1 MIVAID
7 GPAATGKSTSAKKVS
22 RELGFTHLDT
32 GAMYRCVTLSV
43 LRNQIILDNENAL
56 SQLLNELDIRLEKL
70 DDELVVYLNGEDVS
84 DEIRKAEVTSYVST
98 VSALSQ
104 VRNALVQIQRNI
116 AKNQDCVVEGRD
128 IGTIVFPDAEF
139 KFFLVA
145 DDFVRARRR
154 QLDLIAIGEEKS
166 IAVLVEEI
174 RQRDFLDSER
184 SNSPLRKADDA
195 IEIDTSKMTF
205 DEQVAFMV
213 NKVKNDSYEIKLK

>member
-43 LRNQIILDNENAL
+43 LRNQITLDNENAL

-104 VRNALVQIQRNI
+104 VRNALVRIQRNI

-184 SNSPLRKADDA
+184 SNSPLLKADDA

-205 DEQVAFMV
+205 EEQVAFIV
-213 NKVKNDSYEIKLK
+213 NKVKNDS

>member
-7 GPAATGKSTSAKKVS
+7 GPAATGKSTSAKKVA

-32 GAMYRCVTLSV
+32 GAMYRCVTLAV
-43 LRNQIILDNENAL
+43 LRNQITLDNESAL
-56 SQLLNELDIRLEKL
+56 SQLLDGLDIRLKKL

-84 DEIRKAEVTSYVST
+84 DEIRKAEVTSYVSI

-104 VRNALVQIQRNI
+104 VRNALVRIQRNI

-128 IGTIVFPDAEF
+128 IGTIVFPDAKF

-145 DDFVRARRR
+145 DDFVRAQRR

-174 RQRDFLDSER
+174 RQRDFLDSKR
-184 SNSPLRKADDA
+184 SNSPLCKADDA

-213 NKVKNDSYEIKLK
+213 NRVKK

>member
-43 LRNQIILDNENAL
+43 LRNQITLDNENAL

-104 VRNALVQIQRNI
+104 VRNALVRIQRNI

-128 IGTIVFPDAEF
+128 IGTIVFPDAKF

-205 DEQVAFMV
+205 NEQVAFMV
-213 NKVKNDSYEIKLK
+213 NKVKNDS

>member
-1 MIVAID
+1 LLD
-7 GPAATGKSTSAKKVS
+7 G
-22 RELGFTHLDT
+22 
-32 GAMYRCVTLSV
+32 
-43 LRNQIILDNENAL
+43 
-56 SQLLNELDIRLEKL
+56 LDIRLKKL

-84 DEIRKAEVTSYVST
+84 DEIRKAEVTSYVSI

-104 VRNALVQIQRNI
+104 VRNALVRIQRNI

-128 IGTIVFPDAEF
+128 IGTIVFPDAKF

-145 DDFVRARRR
+145 DDFVRAQRR

-174 RQRDFLDSER
+174 RQRDFLDSKR
-184 SNSPLRKADDA
+184 SNSPLCKADDA

-213 NKVKNDSYEIKLK
+213 NRVKK

>member
-1 MIVAID
+1 MIIAID
-7 GPAATGKSTSAKKVS
+7 GPAAVGKSTSAKKVA

-43 LRNQIILDNENAL
+43 LRDQITLDNENAL

-104 VRNALVQIQRNI
+104 VRNALVRIQRNI

-213 NKVKNDSYEIKLK
+213 NKVKNDS

>member
-7 GPAATGKSTSAKKVS
+7 GPAATGKSTSAKKVA

-43 LRNQIILDNENAL
+43 LRDQITLDNENAL
-56 SQLLNELDIRLEKL
+56 SQLLNELDTRLEKL
-70 DDELVVYLNGEDVS
+70 DDELVVYLNREDVS
-84 DEIRKAEVTSYVST
+84 NEIRKAEVTSYVST

-104 VRNALVQIQRNI
+104 VRDALVRIQRNI
-116 AKNQDCVVEGRD
+116 AKNQNCVVEGRD

-213 NKVKNDSYEIKLK
+213 NKVKNDS

>member
-32 GAMYRCVTLSV
+32 GAMYRCVTLSA
-43 LRNQIILDNENAL
+43 LRNQITLDNENAL

-205 DEQVAFMV
+205 NEQVAFMV
-213 NKVKNDSYEIKLK
+213 NKVKNDS

>member
-7 GPAATGKSTSAKKVS
+7 GPAATGKSTSAKKVA
-22 RELGFTHLDT
+22 RELGFIHLDT
-32 GAMYRCVTLSV
+32 GAMYRCVTLAV
-43 LRNQIILDNENAL
+43 LRNQITLDNGSAL
-56 SQLLNELDIRLEKL
+56 SQLLDGPDIRLKKL

-84 DEIRKAEVTSYVST
+84 DEIRKAEVTSYVSI

-104 VRNALVQIQRNI
+104 VRNALVRIQRNI

-128 IGTIVFPDAEF
+128 IGTIVFPDAKF

-145 DDFVRARRR
+145 DDFVRAQRR

-174 RQRDFLDSER
+174 RQRDFLDSKR
-184 SNSPLRKADDA
+184 SNSPLCKADDA

-213 NKVKNDSYEIKLK
+213 NRVKK

>member
-43 LRNQIILDNENAL
+43 LRNQITLDNENAL

-70 DDELVVYLNGEDVS
+70 DDELIVYLNGEDVS

-104 VRNALVQIQRNI
+104 VRNALVRIQRNI

-184 SNSPLRKADDA
+184 SNSPLLKADDA

-205 DEQVAFMV
+205 EEQVAFMV
-213 NKVKNDSYEIKLK
+213 NKVKNDS

>member
-7 GPAATGKSTSAKKVS
+7 GPAATGKSTSAKKVA
-22 RELGFTHLDT
+22 RELGFIHLDT
-32 GAMYRCVTLSV
+32 GAMYRCVTLAV
-43 LRNQIILDNENAL
+43 LRNQITLDNESAL
-56 SQLLNELDIRLEKL
+56 SQLLDGLDIRLKKL

-104 VRNALVQIQRNI
+104 VRNALVRIQRNI

-128 IGTIVFPDAEF
+128 IGTIVFPDAKF

-145 DDFVRARRR
+145 DDFVRAQRR

-174 RQRDFLDSER
+174 RQRDFSDSKR
-184 SNSPLRKADDA
+184 SNSPLCKADDA

-213 NKVKNDSYEIKLK
+213 NRVKK

>member
-43 LRNQIILDNENAL
+43 LRNQITLDNENAL

-104 VRNALVQIQRNI
+104 VRNALVRIQRNI

-213 NKVKNDSYEIKLK
+213 NKVKNE

>member
-22 RELGFTHLDT
+22 QELGFTHLDT
-32 GAMYRCVTLSV
+32 GAMYRCVTLAV
-43 LRNQIILDNENAL
+43 LRNQITLDNGSAL
-56 SQLLNELDIRLEKL
+56 SQLLDGLDIRLKKL
-70 DDELVVYLNGEDVS
+70 DNELVVYLNGEDVS
-84 DEIRKAEVTSYVST
+84 DEIRKAEVTSYVSI

-104 VRNALVQIQRNI
+104 VRNALVRIQRNI

-128 IGTIVFPDAEF
+128 IGTIVFPDAKF

-145 DDFVRARRR
+145 DDFVRAQRR

-174 RQRDFLDSER
+174 RQRDFLDSKR
-184 SNSPLRKADDA
+184 SNSPLCKADDA

-213 NKVKNDSYEIKLK
+213 NRVKK

>member
-7 GPAATGKSTSAKKVS
+7 GPAATGKSTSAKKVA

-43 LRNQIILDNENAL
+43 LRDQITLDNESAL
-56 SQLLNELDIRLEKL
+56 SQLLNDLDIRLEKL
-70 DDELVVYLNGEDVS
+70 NDELVVYLNGEDVS

-98 VSALSQ
+98 VSAVSQ
-104 VRNALVQIQRNI
+104 VRNALVRVQRNI

-128 IGTIVFPDAEF
+128 IGTIVFPDAKF

-213 NKVKNDSYEIKLK
+213 NRVKNDS

>member
-43 LRNQIILDNENAL
+43 LRNQITLDNENAL

-98 VSALSQ
+98 VSAISQ
-104 VRNALVQIQRNI
+104 VRNALVRIQRNI

-213 NKVKNDSYEIKLK
+213 NKVKNDS

>member
-43 LRNQIILDNENAL
+43 LRNQITLDNENAL
-56 SQLLNELDIRLEKL
+56 SQLLKELDIRLEKL

-104 VRNALVQIQRNI
+104 VRNALVRIQRNI

-205 DEQVAFMV
+205 EEQVAFMV
-213 NKVKNDSYEIKLK
+213 NKVKNDS

>member
-7 GPAATGKSTSAKKVS
+7 GPAATGKSTSAIKVS
-22 RELGFTHLDT
+22 QELGFTHLDT
-32 GAMYRCVTLSV
+32 GALYRCVTLSV
-43 LRNQIILDNENAL
+43 LRNQITLDNENAL
-56 SQLLNELDIRLEKL
+56 SQLLKELDIRLEKL

-104 VRNALVQIQRNI
+104 VRNALVRVQRNI

-128 IGTIVFPDAEF
+128 IGTIVFPDAKF

-195 IEIDTSKMTF
+195 IKIDTSKMTF

-213 NKVKNDSYEIKLK
+213 NRVKNDS

>member
-43 LRNQIILDNENAL
+43 LRNQITLDNENAL

-98 VSALSQ
+98 VSAHSQ
-104 VRNALVQIQRNI
+104 VRNALVRIQRNI
-116 AKNQDCVVEGRD
+116 AKNQDYVVEGRD

-166 IAVLVEEI
+166 IALLVKEI

-213 NKVKNDSYEIKLK
+213 NKVKNDS

>member
-7 GPAATGKSTSAKKVS
+7 GPAAAGKSTSAKKVA
-22 RELGFTHLDT
+22 RELGFTHLNT

-43 LRNQIILDNENAL
+43 LRDQITLDNENAL

-104 VRNALVQIQRNI
+104 VRNALVRIQRNI

-128 IGTIVFPDAEF
+128 IGTIVFPDAGF
-139 KFFLVA
+139 KFFLIA
-145 DDFVRARRR
+145 DDFVRAQRR

-184 SNSPLRKADDA
+184 SNSPLLKADDA

-205 DEQVAFMV
+205 EEQVAFIV
-213 NKVKNDSYEIKLK
+213 NKVKNDS

>member
-7 GPAATGKSTSAKKVS
+7 GPAAAGKSTSAKKVA

-43 LRNQIILDNENAL
+43 LRDQITLDNESAL

-70 DDELVVYLNGEDVS
+70 NEDFAFYLNGEDVS

-98 VSALSQ
+98 VSAVSQ
-104 VRNALVQIQRNI
+104 VMNALVRVQRNI

-128 IGTIVFPDAEF
+128 IGTIVFPDAKF

-213 NKVKNDSYEIKLK
+213 NRVKNDS

>member
-43 LRNQIILDNENAL
+43 LRNQITLDNENAL

-104 VRNALVQIQRNI
+104 VRNALVRIQRNI
-116 AKNQDCVVEGRD
+116 AKNQNCVVEGRD

-139 KFFLVA
+139 KFFLIA

-213 NKVKNDSYEIKLK
+213 NRVKNDN

>member
-7 GPAATGKSTSAKKVS
+7 GPAATGKSTSAKKVA

-43 LRNQIILDNENAL
+43 LRDQITLDNESAL
-56 SQLLNELDIRLEKL
+56 SQLLNELDIRCEKL
-70 DDELVVYLNGEDVS
+70 NEELVFYLNGEDVS

-98 VSALSQ
+98 VSAVSQ
-104 VRNALVQIQRNI
+104 VRNALVRVQRNI

-128 IGTIVFPDAEF
+128 IGTIVFPDAKF

-213 NKVKNDSYEIKLK
+213 NRVKNDS

>member
-213 NKVKNDSYEIKLK
+213 NKVKNDS

>member
-7 GPAATGKSTSAKKVS
+7 GPAAAGKSTSAKKVA

-43 LRNQIILDNENAL
+43 LRDQITLDNESAL

-70 DDELVVYLNGEDVS
+70 NEDFVFYLNGEDVS

-98 VSALSQ
+98 VSAVSQ
-104 VRNALVQIQRNI
+104 VRNALVRVQRNI

-213 NKVKNDSYEIKLK
+213 NRVKNDS

>member
-22 RELGFTHLDT
+22 QELGFTHLDT

-43 LRNQIILDNENAL
+43 LRNQITLDNENAL

-104 VRNALVQIQRNI
+104 VRNALVRIQRNI

-128 IGTIVFPDAEF
+128 IGTIVFPDAKF

-145 DDFVRARRR
+145 DDFVRAQRR

-174 RQRDFLDSER
+174 RQRDFLDSKR
-184 SNSPLRKADDA
+184 SNSPLCKADDA

-213 NKVKNDSYEIKLK
+213 NRVKK

>member
-7 GPAATGKSTSAKKVS
+7 GPAAAGKSTSAKKVA
-22 RELGFTHLDT
+22 RELGFTHLNT

-43 LRNQIILDNENAL
+43 LRNQITLDNENAL

-104 VRNALVQIQRNI
+104 VRNALVRIQRNI

-213 NKVKNDSYEIKLK
+213 NKVKNDS

>member
-7 GPAATGKSTSAKKVS
+7 GPAATGKSTSAKKVA

-43 LRNQIILDNENAL
+43 LRDQITLDNESAL

-70 DDELVVYLNGEDVS
+70 NDELVVYLNGEDVS

-98 VSALSQ
+98 VSAVSQ
-104 VRNALVQIQRNI
+104 VRNALVRVQRNI

-184 SNSPLRKADDA
+184 SNSPLLKADDA

-213 NKVKNDSYEIKLK
+213 NRVKNDS

>member
-104 VRNALVQIQRNI
+104 VRNALVRIQRNI

-145 DDFVRARRR
+145 DDFVRAQRR

-213 NKVKNDSYEIKLK
+213 NKVKNDS

>member
-7 GPAATGKSTSAKKVS
+7 GPAAAGKSTSAKKVS

-43 LRNQIILDNENAL
+43 LRNQITLDNENAL
-56 SQLLNELDIRLEKL
+56 SQLLKKLDIRLEKL

-104 VRNALVQIQRNI
+104 VRNALVRIQRNI

-139 KFFLVA
+139 KFFLIA

-213 NKVKNDSYEIKLK
+213 NKVKNDS

>member
-7 GPAATGKSTSAKKVS
+7 GPAAAGKSTSAKKVA

-43 LRNQIILDNENAL
+43 LRDQITLDNESAL

-70 DDELVVYLNGEDVS
+70 NEDFVFYLNGEDVS

-98 VSALSQ
+98 VSAVSK
-104 VRNALVQIQRNI
+104 VRNALVRVQRNI

-128 IGTIVFPDAEF
+128 IGTIVFPDAKF

-213 NKVKNDSYEIKLK
+213 NRVKNDS

>member
-7 GPAATGKSTSAKKVS
+7 GPAAAGKSTSAKKVA

-43 LRNQIILDNENAL
+43 LRDQITLDNESAL

-70 DDELVVYLNGEDVS
+70 NEEFVVYLNGEDVS

-98 VSALSQ
+98 VSAVSQ
-104 VRNALVQIQRNI
+104 VRNALVRVQRNI

-128 IGTIVFPDAEF
+128 IGTIVFPDAKF

-213 NKVKNDSYEIKLK
+213 NRVKNDS

>member
-7 GPAATGKSTSAKKVS
+7 GPAAAGKSTSAKKVA

-43 LRNQIILDNENAL
+43 LRDQITLDNENAL

-104 VRNALVQIQRNI
+104 VRNALVRIQRNI

-213 NKVKNDSYEIKLK
+213 NKVKNDN

>member
-7 GPAATGKSTSAKKVS
+7 GPAATGKSTSAKKVA
-22 RELGFTHLDT
+22 RELGFIHLDT
-32 GAMYRCVTLSV
+32 GAMYRCGTLAV
-43 LRNQIILDNENAL
+43 LRNQITLDNESAL
-56 SQLLNELDIRLEKL
+56 SQLLDGLDIRLKKL

-104 VRNALVQIQRNI
+104 VRNALVRIQRNI

-128 IGTIVFPDAEF
+128 IGTIVFPDAKF

-145 DDFVRARRR
+145 DDFVRAQRR

-174 RQRDFLDSER
+174 RQRDFLDSKR
-184 SNSPLRKADDA
+184 SNSPLCKADDA

-213 NKVKNDSYEIKLK
+213 NRVKK

>member
-7 GPAATGKSTSAKKVS
+7 GPAAAGKSTSAKKVA

-43 LRNQIILDNENAL
+43 LRNQIALDNENAL

-70 DDELVVYLNGEDVS
+70 DDKLVVYLNGEDVS

-104 VRNALVQIQRNI
+104 VRNALVRIQRNI

-213 NKVKNDSYEIKLK
+213 NKVKNDS

>member
-43 LRNQIILDNENAL
+43 LRNQITLDNENAL

-104 VRNALVQIQRNI
+104 VRNALVRIQRNI
-116 AKNQDCVVEGRD
+116 AKNQNCVVEGRD

-139 KFFLVA
+139 KFFLIA

-154 QLDLIAIGEEKS
+154 QLDLIAIGEKKS

-213 NKVKNDSYEIKLK
+213 NKVKNDS

>member
-43 LRNQIILDNENAL
+43 LRNQITLDNENAL

-104 VRNALVQIQRNI
+104 VRNALVRIQRNI

-166 IAVLVEEI
+166 IALLVKEI

-205 DEQVAFMV
+205 NEQVAFMV
-213 NKVKNDSYEIKLK
+213 NKVKNDS

>member
-7 GPAATGKSTSAKKVS
+7 GPAATGKSTSAKKVA

-43 LRNQIILDNENAL
+43 LRDQITLDNESVL

-70 DDELVVYLNGEDVS
+70 NEDFVFYLNGEDVS

-98 VSALSQ
+98 VSAVSQ
-104 VRNALVQIQRNI
+104 VRNALVRVQRNI

-128 IGTIVFPDAEF
+128 IGTIVFPDAKF

-184 SNSPLRKADDA
+184 SNSPLLKADDA

-213 NKVKNDSYEIKLK
+213 NRVKNDS

>member
-7 GPAATGKSTSAKKVS
+7 GPAATGKSTSAKKVA
-22 RELGFTHLDT
+22 RELGFIHLDT
-32 GAMYRCVTLSV
+32 GAMYRCVTLAV
-43 LRNQIILDNENAL
+43 LRNQITLDNESAL
-56 SQLLNELDIRLEKL
+56 SQLLDGLDIRLKKL

-104 VRNALVQIQRNI
+104 VRNALVRIQRNI

-128 IGTIVFPDAEF
+128 IGTIVFPDAKF

-145 DDFVRARRR
+145 DDFVRAQRR

-174 RQRDFLDSER
+174 RQRDFLDSKR
-184 SNSPLRKADDA
+184 SNSPLCKADDA

-213 NKVKNDSYEIKLK
+213 NRVKK

>member
-43 LRNQIILDNENAL
+43 LRNQITLDNENAL

-104 VRNALVQIQRNI
+104 VRNALVRIQRNI

-166 IAVLVEEI
+166 ISVLVEEI

-205 DEQVAFMV
+205 NEQVAFMV
-213 NKVKNDSYEIKLK
+213 NKVKNDS

>member
-22 RELGFTHLDT
+22 RELGYTHLDT

-139 KFFLVA
+139 KFFLIA

-166 IAVLVEEI
+166 IEVLVEEI

-213 NKVKNDSYEIKLK
+213 NRVKNDN